1 VVVENISHGPYTIP
15 PPIGYPARDVA
26 GGDPVVD
33 AVDTKSKGDDD
44 GIFAQPQNTN
54 PSGYSLSLSLS
65 LGRFPVKSTRFC
77 RLHWLPS
84 RCCCYIFPL

>member
-1 VVVENISHGPYTIP
+1 MNQSSVVVENISHGPYTIP

-44 GIFAQPQNTN
+44 GYFRDV
-54 PSGYSLSLSLS
+54 LSLFC
-65 LGRFPVKSTRFC
+65 LGFKMFNSSDIFIDFISTC
-77 RLHWLPS
+77 
-84 RCCCYIFPL
+84 